1 MAKQKKQN
9 TEVIPEDVPV
19 IDAQVPEQETAKKQ
33 VDSRRNYLR
42 RLLTDDKSYKRK
54 YSPQLTL
61 AAQSLLLLK
70 ECYAEI
76 MMKPSGERMTITEIS
91 REDNSRTTE
100 SPLVTLYIKLDT
112 MCRKNLRALGMNAE
126 AVATAIT
133 EVTVENN
140 DPLKALM
147 EKMK

>member
-9 TEVIPEDVPV
+9 TEVIPEEVPV

-76 MMKPSGERMTITEIS
+76 MEEPFGDRMTITEIS
-91 REDNSRTTE
+91 REGNFRKIE
-100 SPLVTLYIKLDT
+100 NPLVTLYIKLDT